1 MSKSKGRAD
10 KGTRHLHSDSFW
22 ESKYE
27 EVKKELANDEF
38 AIKRFNTVVRS
49 VEAFQVYWD
58 VNGGNQDKF
67 IQSFKYT
74 VSLST
79 ARAEVEMLR
88 TLNEQRIKDGRELI
102 DIPKMKDIRHMST
115 HELIDAL
122 GISDEIIAQR
132 KAIKE
137 SLLAKGYSLAE
148 ANKAASEWISQN
160 WFGSL

>member
-1 MSKSKGRAD
+1 MEKGKGRAD
-10 KGTRHLHSDSFW
+10 KGMRHLHSDSFW

-27 EVKKELANDEF
+27 EVKRELANDEF

-67 IQSFKYT
+67 IQYFKYT
-74 VSLST
+74 VSLQT
-79 ARAEVEMLR
+79 AKAEIEMLR

-102 DIPKMKDIRHMST
+102 KIPKMKDIRHMST
-115 HELIDAL
+115 RELIDGL
-122 GISDEIIAQR
+122 GINDEIIAQR
-132 KAIKE
+132 NAIKK